1 VTDLAASLPPSSM
14 HSSGSPGV
22 GAPQPVGA
30 ELSEACPLCGTPLH
44 REQEWCLHCGAAAR
58 TRLAATPNWRVPV
71 GAILAVMA
79 ISLAVLAAALVDL
92 AGSSTPTRTQVTRTV
107 TAPAAASAPAATA
120 PATPAPATA
129 TPGAGATPGAPA
141 TTRTA
146 AAQGAIA
153 PGATSGA
160 RGSAPASRAGGLVAP
175 AGARS
180 GATPT
185 LSHK

>member
-44 REQEWCLHCGAAAR
+44 PEQEWCLHCGAAAR

-120 PATPAPATA
+120 PAAPAPAT
-129 TPGAGATPGAPA
+129 ATPGAPA

-146 AAQGAIA
+146 PAQGAIA

-160 RGSAPASRAGGLVAP
+160 RGSAPASPGGGLVAP

>member
-129 TPGAGATPGAPA
+129 TPGATA

-146 AAQGAIA
+146 PTQGAIA

-160 RGSAPASRAGGLVAP
+160 RGSAPASGAGGLVAP

>member
-129 TPGAGATPGAPA
+129 TPGAPA

-146 AAQGAIA
+146 PTQGAIA

-160 RGSAPASRAGGLVAP
+160 RGSAPASPAGGLVAP
-175 AGARS
+175 ARARS

>member
-1 VTDLAASLPPSSM
+1 MTDLAASLPPSSM

-129 TPGAGATPGAPA
+129 TPGATA

-146 AAQGAIA
+146 PTQGAIA

-160 RGSAPASRAGGLVAP
+160 RGSAPASGAGGLVAP